1 MNKRFTLVFVLVLAL
16 SSLIMVR
23 VELASASATVP
34 KPSVPEFTVA
44 LVDASYDVPTTYS
57 IDPYTGKQVAH
68 GGYHVARSAIE
79 VKIKNQLFTPFTDS
93 DGHEIKFYYNIRIKG
108 HYEEWGS
115 VAVIY
120 NYGQMPRQS
129 NSEYTVI
136 SYNSSSTGRY
146 SFDLTSVSRTL
157 EVSPNGEVDFQVKA
171 LVGYTYEAVTVPPF
185 HSTFFVGEESDWS
198 ETQTITVGGSAS
210 ATTPTPLPSQSTSTP
225 NESASPSQN
234 LTATE
239 LSGTQLGVLFGL
251 SWEQTAL
258 AVLCVLAVILVIAD
272 LVIHFK
278 KLGGGQPK

>member
-23 VELASASATVP
+23 VELASATVP

-68 GGYHVARSAIE
+68 GGYHVARRAIE

-171 LVGYTYEAVTVPPF
+171 LVGHPSEGNIYFPTIF
-185 HSTFFVGEESDWS
+185 SGEESDWS
-198 ETQTITVGGSAS
+198 ATQTVTIPPLGSS
-210 ATTPTPLPSQSTSTP
+210 SPSNSSSSTSTTDQTTETTP
-225 NESASPSQN
+225 KETQQTLQLDLKIEFFPTVPVEVAAI
-234 LTATE
+234 AT
-239 LSGTQLGVLFGL
+239 VIVVVVVCAGL
-251 SWEQTAL
+251 
-258 AVLCVLAVILVIAD
+258 LVY
-272 LVIHFK
+272 FK
-278 KLGGGQPK
+278 KHKRVAHPS

>member
-1 MNKRFTLVFVLVLAL
+1 
-16 SSLIMVR
+16 MVR
-23 VELASASATVP
+23 VELASATVP

-68 GGYHVARSAIE
+68 GGYHVARRAIE

-171 LVGYTYEAVTVPPF
+171 LVGHPSEGNIYFPTIF
-185 HSTFFVGEESDWS
+185 SGEESDWS
-198 ETQTITVGGSAS
+198 ATQTVTIPPLGSS
-210 ATTPTPLPSQSTSTP
+210 SPSNSSSSTSTTDQTTETTP
-225 NESASPSQN
+225 KETQQTLQLDLKIEFFPTVPVEVAAI
-234 LTATE
+234 AT
-239 LSGTQLGVLFGL
+239 VIVVVVVCAGL
-251 SWEQTAL
+251 
-258 AVLCVLAVILVIAD
+258 LVY
-272 LVIHFK
+272 FK
-278 KLGGGQPK
+278 KHKRVAHPS